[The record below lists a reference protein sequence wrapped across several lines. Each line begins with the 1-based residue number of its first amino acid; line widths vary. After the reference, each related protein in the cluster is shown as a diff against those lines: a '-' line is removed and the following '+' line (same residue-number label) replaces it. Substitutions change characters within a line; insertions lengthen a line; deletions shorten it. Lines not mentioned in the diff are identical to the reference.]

1 LTIHGA
7 SAGRFTVNVVVPT
20 YRRPEFLYWTLR
32 SILKQR
38 MANGALIVHVVNNDS
53 QVEGVN
59 QAVERAMSAER
70 TASSSATVNVVHR
83 TPPLPAAES
92 WARAMAECARDGELL
107 IVHCDDDI
115 MLPGSLENR
124 VRALGYGRSRAAALL
139 SRDAGMILY
148 KRDENSFHFSRALEH
163 SLQDNHIN
171 GDVVDARP
179 RDVAAYPGALFS
191 AYAYVMNDAYRETHA
206 LYERALL
213 NLPATFRE
221 GAAIMLP
228 VNFAAAASLRRT
240 LLAHPAPV
248 CARGMFFHEF
258 VASDGRVAWDAGY
271 LYLSTLA
278 FLDSLK
284 QLVDDGDTRSLRDL
298 REIYERQSARWALRF
313 LAGGNLPER
322 LRVMRSVDSGVLRQL
337 PSLLLGV
344 KTFLGG
350 VLAERR
356 LLPHLRRAPRAFVRG
371 EAVFERLGFAPA
383 AASDG

>member
-1 LTIHGA
+1 LTIQGA
-7 SAGRFTVNVVVPT
+7 SARRLTVNVVVPT

-38 MANGALIVHVVNNDS
+38 LTNGALIVHVVNNDS
-53 QVEGVN
+53 QVDDVN
-59 QAVERAMSAER
+59 EAVERALRAEPA
-70 TASSSATVNVVHR
+70 ASSSARVNVVHR
-83 TPPLPAAES
+83 TPPLPPAES
-92 WARAMAECARDGELL
+92 WAKAMLECARDGEIL

-124 VRALGYGRSRAAALL
+124 SRTLGYGRSPFAALL

-148 KRDENSFHFSRALEH
+148 KRDENSFHLSRTLDH
-163 SLQDNHIN
+163 SLQYSRVN
-171 GDVVDARP
+171 GDAFEARP
-179 RDVAAYPGALFS
+179 RDVAVYPGALFS
-191 AYAYVMNDAYRETHA
+191 AYAYVLNDAYRETQA
-206 LYERALL
+206 LYERVLL
-213 NLPATFRE
+213 DVPQTFRE

-228 VNFAAAASLRRT
+228 VNFAAAASLRRA
-240 LLAHPAPV
+240 LLAHPLPV
-248 CARGMFFHEF
+248 CARGMFFHEY

-284 QLVDDGDTRSLRDL
+284 QLVDADTQALRDL
-298 REIYERQSARWALRF
+298 RVIYERQSARWALRF
-313 LAGGNLPER
+313 LAGGNLNER
-322 LRVMRSVDSGVLRQL
+322 IRLIRSVDSGVLRQL
-337 PSLLLGV
+337 PSLLLGI

-356 LLPHLRRAPRAFVRG
+356 LLPHLRRAPTAFVRG
-371 EAVFERLGFAPA
+371 EDVFERLGFVAA

>member
-1 LTIHGA
+1 M
-7 SAGRFTVNVVVPT
+7 V
-20 YRRPEFLYWTLR
+20 
-32 SILKQR
+32 
-38 MANGALIVHVVNNDS
+38 
-53 QVEGVN
+53 
-59 QAVERAMSAER
+59 
-70 TASSSATVNVVHR
+70 
-83 TPPLPAAES
+83 
-92 WARAMAECARDGELL
+92 ECARDGELL

-124 VRALGYGRSRAAALL
+124 ARALGYGQSPAAALL

-148 KRDENSFHFSRALEH
+148 KRDENSFHLSRALDQ
-163 SLQDNHIN
+163 SLQSGRVN
-171 GDVVDARP
+171 GDAFEAHP

-191 AYAYVMNDAYRETHA
+191 AYSYVLNDAYRETHA
-206 LYERALL
+206 LYERVLQ
-213 NLPATFRE
+213 NVPQTFRE

-248 CARGMFFHEF
+248 CARGMFFHEY
-258 VASDGRVAWDAGY
+258 VASDGKVAWDAGY

-284 QLVDDGDTRSLRDL
+284 QFVDTVDTRALRDL
-298 REIYERQSARWALRF
+298 RVIYERQSARWALRF
-313 LAGGNLPER
+313 LASGNINDR

-337 PSLLLGV
+337 PSLLLGI

-356 LLPHLRRAPRAFVRG
+356 LLPHLRRAPTAFVRG
-371 EAVFERLGFAPA
+371 ENVFERLGFAA
-383 AASDG
+383 TAASDG